1 MIWGIGTDLV
11 ELQRIGKVG
20 VLRLARR
27 ILTDREMELLPGTD
41 LRRLEFVA
49 GRFAA
54 KEAVA
59 KACGTGIG
67 DFLSFRDI
75 EILSDAGGK
84 PLVRLLGEKIR
95 SLWQGSRVRV
105 HVSIAHSD
113 SHAMAFAVVE
123 HVHEVPA
130 RSADSGEV

>member
-1 MIWGIGTDLV
+1 MV
-11 ELQRIGKVG
+11 ELRRIGKAG

-27 ILTDREMELLPGTD
+27 ILTDREREHLPGTD

-67 DFLSFRDI
+67 EFLSFRDI
-75 EILSDAGGK
+75 EILSDARGK
-84 PLVRLLGEKIR
+84 PQVRLHGEKLR
-95 SLWQGSRVRV
+95 TLWQGARVRV

-113 SHAMAFAVVE
+113 GHAMAFAVVE
-123 HVHEVPA
+123 HVQNDSLRPA
-130 RSADSGEV
+130 DAEDV